1 MRILQKIVSALN
13 RFFIFVAAVALILM
27 MFLGF
32 GNVLFRTVWKPIE
45 GTYELIGYLGAVTT
59 ALALGYAQIRKS
71 HISVDIITSHYSK
84 PWQKITNGINYLVT
98 AVFFA
103 LAAWQ
108 TEVWGTNV
116 WHTGERSETLR
127 IIFFPFVY
135 VVALGFAFLA
145 FILILDFFSLFKKEP
160 PSSLE
165 NL

>member
-1 MRILQKIVSALN
+1 MDTLRKISLFIN
-13 RFFIFVAAVALILM
+13 RIFVFIAAIALIVM

-45 GTYELIGYLGAVTT
+45 GSYELIGFLGAVTT

-71 HISVDIITSHYSK
+71 HISVDIITTHYSK
-84 PWQKITNGINYLVT
+84 RWQKITNGISYLVT

-108 TEVWGTNV
+108 TELWGTTV
-116 WHTGERSETLR
+116 WRTGERSETLR

-160 PSSLE
+160 PTSLE
-165 NL
+165 DL

>member
-1 MRILQKIVSALN
+1 MDALRKISLILN
-13 RFFIFVAAVALILM
+13 RVFVFIAAIALIMM

-45 GTYELIGYLGAVTT
+45 GTYELIGFLGSVTT
-59 ALALGYAQIRKS
+59 ALALGYTQIRKS
-71 HISVDIITSHYSK
+71 HIAVDIITSHYSK
-84 PWQKITNGINYLVT
+84 RWKKITNGISYLVT

-108 TEVWGTNV
+108 TELWGTNV

-145 FILILDFFSLFKKEP
+145 FILILDFITLFKKEP

>member
-1 MRILQKIVSALN
+1 MRALQKIVSILN

-71 HISVDIITSHYSK
+71 HISVDIITTHYSK
-84 PWQKITNGINYLVT
+84 RWQKITNGINYLVT

-108 TEVWGTNV
+108 TELWGTNV

-165 NL
+165 DL